1 MTWQQDW
8 DSERRGRKRGK
19 FWWGQDGR
27 STTCRMDQSWPIG
40 LCNHIPLGLLH
51 SLRLRNRE
59 RRNCS
64 RREMLKEGDEGEVEV
79 VASSSPLFCKLET
92 KTPLFYLYIKTKDL
106 SLPHKVFL
114 HQEKLLVY
122 VSCRALAQQK
132 VNLNPFVPCPNT
144 NDALMHT
151 IIMFTVRKEKG
162 YARLP
167 KHTFWYHTPNFAPIT
182 SCHMWFVE

>member
-40 LCNHIPLGLLH
+40 LCNHIPLVH

-64 RREMLKEGDEGEVEV
+64 RREMQKEGDEGEVEV
-79 VASSSPLFCKLET
+79 VASSSPLFCKLGT

-114 HQEKLLVY
+114 HQENLLLY
-122 VSCRALAQQK
+122 VPCRARAQQQ
-132 VNLNPFVPCPNT
+132 VNLNPFVPYPNT

-151 IIMFTVRKEKG
+151 IIMFTIRKKRVMLG
-162 YARLP
+162 YRNILSATIP
-167 KHTFWYHTPNFAPIT
+167 PIL
-182 SCHMWFVE
+182 HQ